1 MKILQMSSNSWMGK
15 KKCGIA
21 IQWIFFF
28 KQRTWDTDTWYNGW
42 ILKTVLQLK
51 EASHRSPLGVWFICI
66 NSPEYA
72 NDYVELAEERTSGKG
87 WGMTSNGYRKGKN
100 VLKLNFSDI
109 CTKYTV
115 NILKSTEFYAFF
127 LWCAWIKPSA
137 FCMLCRTI
145 QHKWVNYEI
154 CELYFYRL
162 VKIMCSIV
170 KQDC

>member
-1 MKILQMSSNSWMGK
+1 M
-15 KKCGIA
+15 
-21 IQWIFFF
+21 
-28 KQRTWDTDTWYNGW
+28 
-42 ILKTVLQLK
+42 KTVLQLK
-51 EASHRSPLGVWFICI
+51 EASHRSPLGIWFICI

-127 LWCAWIKPSA
+127 CGVLGSNPVPFACYAG
-137 FCMLCRTI
+137 
-145 QHKWVNYEI
+145 
-154 CELYFYRL
+154 LY
-162 VKIMCSIV
+162 SINE
-170 KQDC
+170 